1 MEIYSQNPSNKF
13 RITRFKSIVFLFLR
27 CMNFEYFVAR
37 RVARS
42 GQQSFSRLIIRIAV
56 VAVALSVAVMIASN
70 ALITGFKKEISTK
83 IFGFWGHIH
92 ITDTDVSTTLLEAYP
107 IRTKQPFY
115 PYLDTVGKVAYYE
128 QKSLLGYEWERLTET
143 NGGIRHIQVFAVKPG
158 IIKSNEEIEGILL
171 KGIGKDFDWE
181 FMEQYLVEGEQISLP
196 DTTMSSD
203 ILISRQTA
211 DRLRVG
217 AGDSFIVHFVQNG
230 EQLKR
235 RFTVSGIYKTGLEEY
250 DKVFALVDIRQIQRL
265 LGWQEDEVSGFEVF
279 LDDIDDLDII
289 TEYIYYEK
297 LPNNLYAETIR
308 EKLPEIFEWLDLQD
322 INEVV
327 ILVLMVIV
335 AIINMITALLILIL
349 ERTNMIGTLK
359 ALGTTNWSIR
369 KIFLYHAA
377 YIVIVGLFWGN
388 LIGIGLCVI
397 QDQFELIKLSEE
409 NYYLSVAP
417 VQLQFWSILIINLG
431 TLLVTLLFLIVPSYL
446 VSSISPVKAIRFN

>member
-1 MEIYSQNPSNKF
+1 
-13 RITRFKSIVFLFLR
+13 
-27 CMNFEYFVAR
+27 MNFEYFVAR
-37 RVARS
+37 RVALNS
-42 GQQSFSRLIIRIAV
+42 QGSFSKLIIRIAII
-56 VAVALSVAVMIASN
+56 AVALSVAVMITTN
-70 ALITGFKKEISTK
+70 ALIAGFKKEISSK

-92 ITDTDVSTTLLEAYP
+92 ITDTDISTSLLEAYP
-107 IRTKQPFY
+107 IKTQQPFY
-115 PYLDTVGKVAYYE
+115 PNLDTVINVEYIQTRKF
-128 QKSLLGYEWERLTET
+128 LWWEWEEFAKTK
-143 NGGIRHIQVFAVKPG
+143 GGIRHIQVFAVKPG
-158 IIKSNEEIEGILL
+158 IIKSKSEIEGILL
-171 KGIGKDFDWE
+171 KGVGKDFDWQ
-181 FMEQYLVEGEQISLP
+181 FMQRYLVKGQKLNLP
-196 DTTMSSD
+196 DTAMSSD
-203 ILISRQTA
+203 ILISQQTA
-211 DRLRVG
+211 NRLRIEV
-217 AGDSFIVHFVQNG
+217 GDSFVVHFVQKG

-265 LGWQEDEVSGFEVF
+265 LGWQADEVGGFEVF
-279 LDDIDDLDII
+279 LDDIDDLSLI
-289 TEYIYYEK
+289 TDYIYYEK

-308 EKLPEIFEWLDLQD
+308 DKLREIFEWLELQN

-327 ILVLMVIV
+327 ILGLMVVV

-369 KIFLYHAA
+369 RIFLYHAA

-388 LIGIGLCVI
+388 FIGIGLCVL

-417 VQLQFWSILIINLG
+417 VQLQWWSILIINAG

-446 VSSISPVKAIRFN
+446 VTRISPVKAIRFN